1 MIWYLCLIAIIFL
14 ALSLLGTI
22 LFALKY
28 FGLFD
33 SIEISSGP
41 SPYKYGSRSIVY
53 RINYGSYNDSS
64 LIFTEIC
71 SILPKTTT
79 FGVYLYKDRF
89 NNVIKDKLSF
99 KEINSSS
106 NDFVFMV
113 GAILSEENQSPDQQR
128 LLEEKGYHY
137 AKLPEDVDNVV
148 YCKFPYRGILSV
160 VVATRRVYAAIDN
173 YVEVNLFNQIY

>member
-14 ALSLLGTI
+14 ALSLLVTI

-33 SIEISSGP
+33 SIEISSGS
-41 SPYKYGSRSIVY
+41 SPFKYGLRSIVY
-53 RINYGSYNDSS
+53 RIDYGSYNDSS
-64 LIFTEIC
+64 PIFTEIC

-79 FGVYLYKDRF
+79 FGVYLHKDRF
-89 NNVIKDKLSF
+89 NNLIKDKLSQ
-99 KEINSSS
+99 KETNISG

-113 GAILSEENQSPDQQR
+113 GAILPKENQSPEQQR
-128 LLEEKGYHY
+128 LLKEKGYHY
-137 AKLPEDVDNVV
+137 ANLPEEVDNVV
-148 YCKFPYRGILSV
+148 YCKFPYRGVLSV

-173 YVEVNLFNQIY
+173 YVEVNLFN